1 MIVSGMYIQEG
12 LAQRIKI
19 FGYDTPVMFM
29 SYVGALKSWI
39 YTPIFALWK
48 PSPAT
53 LRVPVILISALT
65 IWIFYRWLLRI
76 ASRRAALIGCVL
88 LSTDTIFLM
97 TSYFDWGPVVLQ
109 HFLSV
114 SGAFFVV
121 RFHQT
126 RQLWFLAAGFFQFG
140 LGMWDKA
147 VFIWI
152 LCGMAVAAVVVFPKE
167 VWRCLRPSSLAVAT
181 LSFCLGSAPLI
192 FYNVSFPLETFR
204 STATYSTNQFPEK
217 CRNVAGALSGQALF
231 GYLTRFDP
239 AGHPR
244 RGQSAIEQV
253 SIRLSEIAGHPV
265 SGFLGYALMVALL
278 LTPFLWSTP
287 VRRLHIFSH
296 RDARCL
302 ATNAV
307 HQGRR
312 RLPAPRCSG
321 LAVSSPSGGYRV
333 RRSLKVPGAYRRSTT
348 GSCRFVPGRDQCV
361 GHERILFLT
370 GSQWGRR
377 RLDRRDLSA
386 LRLSEKIQASRCLHQ
401 RLGHFQRRPTVNRGT
416 APVASWQRSAE

>member
-1 MIVSGMYIQEG
+1 MIFNLKLPINLTVFASLLFFVVVGIAFVPQAGIEDDEAMIVSGMYIQEG
-12 LAQRIKI
+12 FAQRIKI

-287 VRRLHIFSH
+287 VRRPFIFSAIAMLVAWLQMLFT
-296 RDARCL
+296 RGAG
-302 ATNAV
+302 A
-307 HQGRR
+307 
-312 RLPAPRCSG
+312 
-321 LAVSSPSGGYRV
+321 SPHHVVLVWPFPVLLVAIGF
-333 RRSLKVPGAYRRSTT
+333 A
-348 GSCRFVPGRDQCV
+348 
-361 GHERILFLT
+361 E
-370 GSQWGRR
+370 
-377 RLDRRDLSA
+377 
-386 LRLSEKIQASRCLHQ
+386 ASRCLGRIGDQLLVYHRQ
-401 RLGHFQRRPTVNRGT
+401 VLSHCRK
-416 APVASWQRSAE
+416 APPSFCEAARSLA

>member
-167 VWRCLRPSSLAVAT
+167 VWRCLAPAAWLLQHCPTAWVRRHSSSITCPSPWRL
-181 LSFCLGSAPLI
+181 SAPPQPI
-192 FYNVSFPLETFR
+192 PPTSFP
-204 STATYSTNQFPEK
+204 
-217 CRNVAGALSGQALF
+217 RNAG
-231 GYLTRFDP
+231 
-239 AGHPR
+239 
-244 RGQSAIEQV
+244 
-253 SIRLSEIAGHPV
+253 
-265 SGFLGYALMVALL
+265 M
-278 LTPFLWSTP
+278 
-287 VRRLHIFSH
+287 
-296 RDARCL
+296 
-302 ATNAV
+302 
-307 HQGRR
+307 
-312 RLPAPRCSG
+312 LPA
-321 LAVSSPSGGYRV
+321 
-333 RRSLKVPGAYRRSTT
+333 
-348 GSCRFVPGRDQCV
+348 
-361 GHERILFLT
+361 H
-370 GSQWGRR
+370 
-377 RLDRRDLSA
+377 
-386 LRLSEKIQASRCLHQ
+386 
-401 RLGHFQRRPTVNRGT
+401 
-416 APVASWQRSAE
+416 